1 MLASYTSAIND
12 PANALTQLRY
22 ATPSRSTSDD
32 SRIGRSRIGWT
43 VWCTMSGRS
52 GSYYLTLDAMTGPML
67 VRGE

>member
-1 MLASYTSAIND
+1 MIWFGDATGIRGAIGTFIGAVIDAS
-12 PANALTQLRY
+12 
-22 ATPSRSTSDD
+22 STHD
-32 SRIGRSRIGWT
+32 SRIGRSRIGWM